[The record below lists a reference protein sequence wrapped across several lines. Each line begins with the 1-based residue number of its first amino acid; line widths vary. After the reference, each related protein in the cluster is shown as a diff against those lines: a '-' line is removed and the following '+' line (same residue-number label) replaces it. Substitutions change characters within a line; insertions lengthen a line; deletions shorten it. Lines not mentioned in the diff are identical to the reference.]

1 MPTKTKQIDEDK
13 VEYKV
18 MECGS
23 AEPAIISLELNDFA
37 KDGWRVITA
46 VQGGSRLIL
55 ERDIVG

>member
-1 MPTKTKQIDEDK
+1 MVTKTKQVDEDR

-23 AEPAIISLELNDFA
+23 VEPAIISLELNDFT

-46 VQGGSRLIL
+46 IQGGSRLIL
-55 ERDIVG
+55 ERDVVD